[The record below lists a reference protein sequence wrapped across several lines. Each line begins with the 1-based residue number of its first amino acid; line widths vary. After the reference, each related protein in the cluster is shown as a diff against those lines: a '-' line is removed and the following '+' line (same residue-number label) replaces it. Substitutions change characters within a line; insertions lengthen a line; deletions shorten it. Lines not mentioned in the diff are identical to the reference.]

1 MLSAAEDLVERGE
14 QVLLFVPDRTTAV
27 VLARTLAG
35 RVRLPI
41 ATDAV
46 DELAESENTR
56 MREVLRETLESSIA
70 FHHADMTADEREIVE
85 HGFRA
90 GVVRALVATSTL
102 AMGVNLPAKNVILD
116 GRKWVTSGP
125 HERPYKEDL
134 SKSEYENMSGRA
146 GRLAFTSDFGR
157 SILVTHS
164 PFQAQTWLDHYVGR
178 EFEDI
183 TPTLK
188 NAPLDDLVLDL
199 VATRK
204 ARTRDQLTDLLLAS
218 FTGRVHWTEKMGR
231 EKFLKAVGDA
241 LAMCTE
247 GSLIRA
253 SKDGHLTAS
262 KVGKVAA
269 SRSIGAR
276 TAIAFAQWAGEPHA
290 APPAPIEILTL
301 LGQSAAGA
309 AVYVRVTWTED
320 RESSYKTDL
329 LSRVEAAGLQARP
342 VFAGYTGTRM
352 ALEDDQAKAVKKA
365 LALLDWIDEVPTR
378 DIEDRYQTWAGSLK
392 RIGDEYAWLCEGL
405 AAMCGAC
412 GWGPVWRKT
421 VEILGE
427 RLSHGVKEDAL
438 EVMRL
443 RVRRLSRGMI
453 PALRAAGVLD
463 PAAIRAAPE
472 GVLRKAVGRRAVA
485 DALRAR
491 VAVDRDSEGAHAM
504 TPARELDASRGQAT
518 LAPLADAA
526 VRTFLNSRADQGRRA
541 AEPAVPYGAAASV
554 SEDQQPELIVDLAAR
569 RIVLWGHSIGT
580 KPPKN
585 LSPQLFLALAALAHR
600 PGLVV
605 STSTLADMIQRL
617 GHLSRKPV
625 APDPRDLRYRLLR
638 SLRRALENERFQK
651 ELATLVETVPGAG
664 LRLTCN
670 AQLIHATGVTPDPR
684 PHVLAAGACATHL
697 VPTDS

>member
-1 MLSAAEDLVERGE
+1 
-14 QVLLFVPDRTTAV
+14 
-27 VLARTLAG
+27 
-35 RVRLPI
+35 
-41 ATDAV
+41 
-46 DELAESENTR
+46 
-56 MREVLRETLESSIA
+56 
-70 FHHADMTADEREIVE
+70 
-85 HGFRA
+85 
-90 GVVRALVATSTL
+90 
-102 AMGVNLPAKNVILD
+102 
-116 GRKWVTSGP
+116 
-125 HERPYKEDL
+125 
-134 SKSEYENMSGRA
+134 
-146 GRLAFTSDFGR
+146 
-157 SILVTHS
+157 
-164 PFQAQTWLDHYVGR
+164 VGR

-241 LAMCTE
+241 LATCTE
-247 GSLIRA
+247 GGLIRA
-253 SKDGHLTAS
+253 SKGGHLMAS

-412 GWGPVWRKT
+412 GWGPAWRKT
-421 VEILGE
+421 VELLGE
-427 RLSHGVKEDAL
+427 RLSHGVREDAL

-453 PALRAAGVLD
+453 PTLRAASLLD
-463 PAAIRAAPE
+463 VVAIRAAPE
-472 GVLRKAVGRRAVA
+472 SVIRKAVGRRAVA
-485 DALRAR
+485 DAIRAR
-491 VAVDRDSEGAHAM
+491 VAVDADAEGAY
-504 TPARELDASRGQAT
+504 TKPPAHELDASRGQSPPMPAAEVTVSAT
-518 LAPLADAA
+518 
-526 VRTFLNSRADQGRRA
+526 LNSRGPQGRRA
-541 AEPAVPYGAAASV
+541 AESAVPYGAASSG
-554 SEDQQPELIVDLAAR
+554 SEDQPPELVVDLAAR
-569 RIVLWGHSIGT
+569 RVVLWGQAIGT

-585 LSPQLFLALAALAHR
+585 LSPQLFLALAALAQS
-600 PGLVV
+600 PGVVV
-605 STSTLADMIQRL
+605 STTTLADMIQRL

-638 SLRRALENERFQK
+638 SLRRALEDARLREK
-651 ELATLVETVPGAG
+651 LANLVETVPGAG

-670 AQLIHATGVTPDPR
+670 SRVIRMAGVTPGPG
-684 PHVLAAGACATHL
+684 PHVLEAGACATHL
-697 VPTDS
+697 VPTDD